1 MSILIP
7 LLIMTGPDSTLVDS
21 TNTMDESYLNILRAR
36 LDPIPPQ
43 SQSGNESLSPTYT
56 RSQSEIGDGNEV
68 KTNSDINVLES
79 YKPFESNK
87 DLQLEHSAVHNE
99 TDFKVVKKK
108 ESVVVSLSQDEMK
121 KQTTRKRSKK
131 RSLPQIQST
140 DVPVSSQHLNEELK
154 DDLTT
159 SASAREL
166 PGTCTCMC

>member
-1 MSILIP
+1 
-7 LLIMTGPDSTLVDS
+7 MTGPESTLIDS

-56 RSQSEIGDGNEV
+56 GSLSEIGNGNE
-68 KTNSDINVLES
+68 TNSDINVLES

-99 TDFKVVKKK
+99 TDFEAVKKE
-108 ESVVVSLSQDEMK
+108 ESVAVSLSQDEMK

-131 RSLPQIQST
+131 KSLPQIQST
-140 DVPVSSQHLNEELK
+140 DDPVSSQHMNEELK

-159 SASAREL
+159 SATAREL
-166 PGTCTCMC
+166 PGTYTYTCMC

>member
-1 MSILIP
+1 
-7 LLIMTGPDSTLVDS
+7 MTGPDSLIDS

-43 SQSGNESLSPTYT
+43 SQSGNDSLSPTYT
-56 RSQSEIGDGNEV
+56 GPQSEIGDGNEV
-68 KTNSDINVLES
+68 KTYSDINVLES
-79 YKPFESNK
+79 NKPFESNK

-99 TDFKVVKKK
+99 TDFEVAKKK
-108 ESVVVSLSQDEMK
+108 ESVAVSLSQDEMK

-140 DVPVSSQHLNEELK
+140 DVPVSSQPMNDQLK

-159 SASAREL
+159 SALAREL
-166 PGTCTCMC
+166 PGTCICMC